1 VPINPEPQEIQ
12 EKPHELSVY
21 TTTPDV
27 MVTVQIHGLNGL
39 PDGVDE
45 VALDLADYLQAWP
58 GRNPESNVMG
68 TKYRML
74 RHDITP
80 TEPVEIPGEPNL
92 SVDP

>member
-1 VPINPEPQEIQ
+1 MPINPEPQETQ
-12 EKPHELSVY
+12 DKPHELYVQPVN
-21 TTTPDV
+21 TDV
-27 MVTVQIHGLNGL
+27 TIMVQIYGLNGL